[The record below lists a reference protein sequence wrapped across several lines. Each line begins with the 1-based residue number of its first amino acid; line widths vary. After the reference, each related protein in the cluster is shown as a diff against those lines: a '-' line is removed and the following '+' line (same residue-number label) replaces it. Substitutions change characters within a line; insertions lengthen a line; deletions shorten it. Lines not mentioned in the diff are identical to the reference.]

1 MRDLHPLTPQVQH
14 PSPERAKVSLPL
26 LLGALFL
33 APAVWTLQI
42 LSAYVLA
49 ARSCFAIYSPL
60 AGARVPGMSGWTV
73 AGSVVALALACLA
86 LWCSAT
92 AWRRT
97 RGEKKGGAHQAL
109 DVGEGRTR
117 FLALC
122 GVIITAIFAA
132 AIIFDALAAL
142 LLRQCFNA
150 AA

>member
-1 MRDLHPLTPQVQH
+1 MGDLHPLTPQVRH
-14 PSPERAKVSLPL
+14 PSPERTKISLPL
-26 LLGALFL
+26 MLAALFL
-33 APAVWTLQI
+33 APAVWSLQI

-49 ARSCFAIYSPL
+49 ARSCFPTYSPL

-73 AGSVVALALACLA
+73 VGSLIALAFACLS
-86 LWCSAT
+86 LWASAT

-97 RGEKKGGAHQAL
+97 RGEKKGGTHQAL
-109 DVGEGRTR
+109 DVGEGRSR

-132 AIIFDALAAL
+132 AIIFEALAAL

>member
-1 MRDLHPLTPQVQH
+1 MDDLHPLSPQVRH

-26 LLGALFL
+26 MLAALFL
-33 APAVWTLQI
+33 APAVWSLQI

-49 ARSCFAIYSPL
+49 ARACFPTYAPL
-60 AGARVPGMSGWTV
+60 AGTRVPGMSGWTV
-73 AGSVVALALACLA
+73 AGSVVALALAGVA
-86 LWCSAT
+86 MWASAT

-97 RGEKKGGAHQAL
+97 RGEKKGGTHQAL

-122 GVIITAIFAA
+122 GVIVTAIFAA
-132 AIIFDALAAL
+132 AIIFEALAAL
-142 LLRQCFNA
+142 LLRQCLNA

>member
-1 MRDLHPLTPQVQH
+1 MGDLHPLVPQVRH

-26 LLGALFL
+26 MLAALFL
-33 APAVWTLQI
+33 APVVWTLQI

-49 ARSCFAIYSPL
+49 ARSCFPTYSPL
-60 AGARVPGMSGWTV
+60 AGMRVPGMSGWSV
-73 AGSVVALALACLA
+73 AGSLLGLILAGIS
-86 LWCSAT
+86 LWCSTT
-92 AWRRT
+92 AWKRT
-97 RGEKKGGAHQAL
+97 RREKKGGTHEAL

-122 GVIITAIFAA
+122 GIIVTAIFAA
-132 AIIFDALAAL
+132 AIAFDSLAAL